1 MTEVINC
8 PSCGASNQFPEG
20 KNSMFCAFCGN
31 SINKTIVSSSL
42 ITKNLTTAKIKKES
56 SLAYENRDVN
66 SIQEIVDLYPD
77 SELGKVKYLFLN
89 NNNITSIKSISKFRA
104 VTYNLSKNKIANIS
118 DDDISELN
126 NLKFRVLESNL
137 GINFINN
144 PFVSLEWLRKFDYKR
159 ILSTAVVSASHLL
172 GDNRRKDFD
181 NVEINLSFSTIKDYN
196 LDFFKDDNIR
206 VITNDETTKITF
218 YHPENNLSPKNFSK
232 HIESLEKQTSGSCF
246 IATATMG
253 SYDNPMVMELRY
265 FRDNWI
271 LQKKWGNSFVRWY
284 YVNGAIVAKFIE
296 KSFVLKKLSYILIV
310 KPLVFLSR
318 FLKNHS
324 I

>member
-1 MTEVINC
+1 MNNVIYC
-8 PSCGASNQFPEG
+8 SSCGASNQLPEG
-20 KNSMFCAFCGN
+20 KSSMFCAFCGSAN
-31 SINKTIVSSSL
+31 NKTIQNHSIINKTLS
-42 ITKNLTTAKIKKES
+42 TAKIKKES
-56 SLAYENRDVN
+56 SLAYENRDVH

-89 NNNITSIKSISKFRA
+89 NNNITSIKYISKFRA
-104 VTYNLSKNKIANIS
+104 VSYNLSKNKIVNIS
-118 DDDISELN
+118 DDDILELN

-144 PFVSLEWLRKFDYKR
+144 PFSSLEWLRKFDYKR
-159 ILSTAVVSASHLL
+159 ILSTATVSASHLL
-172 GDNRRKDFD
+172 GDNRNKDFD
-181 NVEINLSFSTIKDYN
+181 NVEVNLSFSTIKNYN

-218 YHPENNLSPKNFSK
+218 YHPENNLSPKNRDK
-232 HIESLEKQTSGSCF
+232 YIESLEKQTSGSCF

-271 LQKKWGNSFVRWY
+271 LHKSWGNSFVHWY

-296 KSFVLKKLSYILIV
+296 KSYVLKRLSYILIV